1 VPRERHVH
9 APRLERRRRR
19 AALRDD
25 RIAQPV
31 EVGPVFH
38 EVVGVLQ
45 VLDELALAPVLDLE
59 RSRAHAAGAVAGRR
73 HMRGVDRR
81 ESGGQHQ
88 QEGWLWVLQSEHDRL
103 RVERVDRLHLAVPV
117 APRAETPLGPP
128 IRRLP
133 PDWRRWPWE
142 ATPVTNT
149 SPARPITERN
159 RVIPITHLRFQ
170 SLSILVGRQSARAI
184 SDAPLKRS
192 TAPTICA
199 TFAGATRM
207 CTRSPV

>member
-1 VPRERHVH
+1 MPTSNAPRVCRGPHCGESTCRSEASIPTRRNSPITNELMSTKAGSCLVSTSTFKIGDRLCGFPGERHVH

-38 EVVGVLQ
+38 EVVAVLH

-103 RVERVDRLHLAVPV
+103 GVERVDRLHLAVHV
-117 APRAETPLGPP
+117 YPRVDTQLCQR
-128 IRRLP
+128 IRTYP
-133 PDWRRWPWE
+133 
-142 ATPVTNT
+142 
-149 SPARPITERN
+149 
-159 RVIPITHLRFQ
+159 
-170 SLSILVGRQSARAI
+170 
-184 SDAPLKRS
+184 
-192 TAPTICA
+192 
-199 TFAGATRM
+199 
-207 CTRSPV
+207 